1 MENKYRIL
9 TFLPKEHF
17 YNLGLKIEQRNQYK
31 PFFQSSKSHSRRKVL
46 SFWNSKI
53 KSVFEL
59 PKNFWKMTKHSTFL
73 RLSVPPSINCFSAF
87 LLVLSNLFQ
96 RSMIQCSTAAG
107 KKIPSFV
114 VMWWNNLSIQKHWLA
129 YLHWDREMLSSHVKC
144 THCTPNKVYSEEHKD
159 PQFQTNWTWYR
170 SSSILDRIKW

>member
-17 YNLGLKIEQRNQYK
+17 YNLGLKIERINQYK
-31 PFFQSSKSHSRRKVL
+31 PFFQSSKSHSRRKML

-53 KSVFEL
+53 KAVSEL

-107 KKIPSFV
+107 KKIPSKFCGDV
-114 VMWWNNLSIQKHWLA
+114 VKQSLYPKTLIGLFT
-129 YLHWDREMLSSHVKC
+129 L
-144 THCTPNKVYSEEHKD
+144 
-159 PQFQTNWTWYR
+159 R
-170 SSSILDRIKW
+170 SGNVIFTCKMHSLYTQ

>member
-9 TFLPKEHF
+9 TFLPKGHF

-53 KSVFEL
+53 KAVSEL

-87 LLVLSNLFQ
+87 LLVLSNLF
-96 RSMIQCSTAAG
+96 RGSMIQCSTAAG
-107 KKIPSFV
+107 KKIPFKFCGDLV
-114 VMWWNNLSIQKHWLA
+114 KQPLYPKTLFGLSTL
-129 YLHWDREMLSSHVKC
+129 
-144 THCTPNKVYSEEHKD
+144 
-159 PQFQTNWTWYR
+159 R
-170 SSSILDRIKW
+170 SGNVIFTCKMHSYTQQSLL